1 MCKYCEIH
9 ENNKRADEPLADGK
23 YEACSIVI
31 YNGVY
36 CIEVYG
42 SGENWSDPIHYCPFC
57 GRELKVEEK
66 TSEMP
71 KKFATVSDYLKSLD
85 TGSWDNPNYEKWRYG
100 IDYYIK
106 HQDMDVQDFVEH
118 IENKFNKKKK
128 N

>member
-31 YNGVY
+31 YNGAY

-66 TSEMP
+66 TSENP
-71 KKFATVSDYLKSLD
+71 KDFATVFDYLRSLD
-85 TGSWDNPNYEKWRYG
+85 SKTWDSPDYEKWRYAV
-100 IDYYIK
+100 DYYAK
-106 HQDMDVQDFVEH
+106 QQDINVKDFIEHVEK
-118 IENKFNKKKK
+118 KFNKKKK